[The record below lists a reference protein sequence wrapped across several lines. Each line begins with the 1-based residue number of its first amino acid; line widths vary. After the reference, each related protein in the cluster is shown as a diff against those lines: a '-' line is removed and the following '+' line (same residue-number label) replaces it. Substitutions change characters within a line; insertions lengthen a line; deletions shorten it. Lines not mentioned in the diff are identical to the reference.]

1 MTGETTQLPG
11 PKLTR
16 RQFLT
21 AAGAAAGAVA
31 LPGSLIDRA
40 LAVAPAGSSL
50 KDIKHVVLLMQE
62 NRSFDHYFGT
72 MQGVRGFADTATYQ
86 SYANGPTTDPATV
99 FNQTTVHQGKPL
111 LTVGGQ
117 SQLNPFELVSNP
129 PTANGQ
135 TLDDITHDWGP
146 QHLAWNDGSMD
157 QFAVQHLLNDGT
169 AKLQYSSGPG
179 GLPEAGSSSAP
190 IGITTMGY
198 YRPGD
203 SLQFYRAVASA
214 FTICDGYHCS
224 VLGPTDP
231 NRLMWMSGSLGA
243 HSKDVGGPVLTTY
256 VQNREQMLGSL
267 DWPTVPELLTE
278 HGVTWKVYQDPTSN
292 ALFNVLNYFKSFTTP
307 SSSAEAHN
315 AALGLAPVYPAE
327 FVADVMS
334 GTLPQVSWIM
344 PPAPNCEHPAAP
356 PEYGEYLVSQ
366 ILQTLVMN
374 PDVWA
379 STVFLV
385 LYDEN
390 GGFFDHVAPPTPG
403 PTVTTVAGLPAGSQP
418 GGILD
423 GEYVTTS
430 NPTNA
435 AGGPPSDWG
444 NVLGPVGLGFR
455 VPALV
460 ISPFSAGGWVSHQT
474 FDHVSTHKL
483 IESVFLTP
491 GALGPGN
498 LHVSDWRYNFVG
510 DLSSALPT
518 LTRPVITVPTLPQ
531 PSMGDPTVVEQNVL
545 LGFAG
550 TADYG
555 PAYPVPASNQP
566 VPGQTDPGPTRTAGQ
581 HQSGH
586 VRAAKA

>member
-1 MTGETTQLPG
+1 LPG

-21 AAGAAAGAVA
+21 AAGATAGAVA
-31 LPGSLIDRA
+31 LPGALIDRA

-50 KDIKHVVLLMQE
+50 RDIKHVVMLMQE

-72 MQGVRGFADTATYQ
+72 MRGVRGFADRTAYQ
-86 SYANGPTTDPATV
+86 SYANGPSTDPSSV
-99 FNQTTVHQGKPL
+99 FTQTTVHAGQPL
-111 LTVGGQ
+111 LTVGGDDY
-117 SQLNPFELVSNP
+117 LNPFELVSDP

-146 QHLAWNDGSMD
+146 QHLAWNDGAMD
-157 QFAVQHLLNDGT
+157 QFVVQHLLNDGT
-169 AKLQYSSGPG
+169 ARLQYNAGPG
-179 GLPEAGSSSAP
+179 GVPEPGSSSAP

-203 SLQFYRAVASA
+203 SLQYYRALASA

-243 HSKDVGGPVLTTY
+243 HSGDVGGPVLTTY
-256 VQNREQMLGSL
+256 VSNRQQMVGTLA
-267 DWPTVPELLTE
+267 WPTVPELLTE
-278 HGVTWKVYQDPTSN
+278 HGVGWKVYQDPTSN
-292 ALFNVLNYFKSFTTP
+292 ALFNVLDYFKSFASP
-307 SSSAEAHN
+307 SNPTEAQN

-327 FVADVMS
+327 FAADVVA
-334 GTLPQVSWIM
+334 GTLPQVSWIL
-344 PPAPNCEHPAAP
+344 PPAANCEHPAAP
-356 PEYGEYLVSQ
+356 PEYGEYLVAQ
-366 ILQTLVMN
+366 ILQTLLLN
-374 PDVWA
+374 PEVWA
-379 STVFLV
+379 STVFVV

-390 GGFFDHVAPPTPG
+390 GGFFDHLAPPTPG
-403 PTVTTVAGLPAGSQP
+403 PTVTALANLPSAAAP
-418 GGILD
+418 GGALD

-435 AGGPPSDWG
+435 AGGPPSDWS

-460 ISPFSAGGWVSHQT
+460 ISPFSAGGWVSHGT
-474 FDHVSTHKL
+474 FDHISTHKL
-483 IESVFLTP
+483 IESIFLSP

-498 LHVSDWRYNFVG
+498 LHVSEWRYGTVG
-510 DLSSALPT
+510 DLAAALPT
-518 LTRPVITVPTLPQ
+518 LGSPVTTVPALPQ

-555 PAYPVPASNQP
+555 PAYPVPAANAP
-566 VPGQTDPGPTRTAGQ
+566 VPAQDDPGPHRVAPTRTAG
-581 HQSGH
+581 S
-586 VRAAKA
+586 RTA